1 MSTRRVALLEDPE
14 TGSKWEI
21 PYTNTKI
28 TVEDI
33 LRILHDEFAF
43 DADGLIFDGKIL
55 DKHARLST
63 VGYIPETTLYVH
75 KNRTTQN
82 GYLNESLLVR
92 DPQKPE
98 LICIR
103 YRDYS
108 VSQLRKYLC
117 KNIDPFDELRYNR
130 LVLEDGHK
138 LSDYKYRP
146 GTEIQVHR
154 HQNIL
159 VQFPGR
165 PDPIEIPYRN
175 YTIQSLIQQLEAI
188 PGTPRVSCLVYHQK
202 PMKSQWQLQAIGY
215 KCGEIFKA
223 QCVASDAIA
232 ITIEDPLTGSTF
244 PLSLLNTDTVQ
255 TVFDNA
261 KKKYDDLIDLLF
273 CGQTIDKTKKL
284 GDLGND
290 PRFIL
295 YRRQGPR
302 LPEPVD
308 DRENEYLEQ
317 LRKRIP
323 VDQQKDFEKIRFP
336 EGFDEAMKILL
347 WDACGQDLQ
356 TLRKRL
362 RELV

>member
-1 MSTRRVALLEDPE
+1 MSVLLEDPE

-21 PYTNTKI
+21 PYENTKI

-33 LRILHDEFAF
+33 LRILHDKFDI

-55 DKHARLST
+55 DRRERLSS

-75 KNRTTQN
+75 KNKTTQN
-82 GYLNESLLVR
+82 GYWNDSLLVR
-92 DPQKPE
+92 DPRKPE
-98 LICIR
+98 LLSFR
-103 YRDYS
+103 YKNYS
-108 VSQLRKYLC
+108 IAALRNYLC
-117 KNIDPFDELRYNR
+117 KNIDPFDELRYNG

-154 HQNIL
+154 HQGIL
-159 VQFPGR
+159 VQFPDR
-165 PDPIEIPYRN
+165 PDPIAVPYQN

-188 PGTPRVSCLVYHQK
+188 PGTPHVSYLVYRQK
-202 PMKSQWQLQAIGY
+202 RMRSHWKLESIGY
-215 KCGEIFKA
+215 KRGEIFKA
-223 QCVASDAIA
+223 QCEPSDT
-232 ITIEDPLTGSTF
+232 ITITLEDPLTGSTF
-244 PLSLLNTDTVQ
+244 PLSLLNGDTVQ

-261 KKKYDDLIDLLF
+261 KKKYDDLIDILF

-284 GDLGND
+284 GDLGDN

-295 YRRQGPR
+295 YRRQDPR
-302 LPEPVD
+302 LPEAVD

-323 VDQQKDFEKIRFP
+323 VDQQKEFEKIRFP
-336 EGFDEAMKILL
+336 EGFDEAMKILF

-356 TLRKRL
+356 TLRRRL